1 MTEFSPEVQL
11 LLAQQAS
18 MAAQATKQLGSNP
31 VATAI
36 QWLNTLMMQAINVP
50 ELEGESGM
58 LTDFLER
65 GTCIMSQV
73 TGSGLD
79 EGSTRAVRQM
89 LIGRIS
95 VVVRRELGI
104 NVTEQWDAVVKRLKE
119 GYGGVRKSYQRQV
132 VSLILTGRSKG
143 ESPGAYAQSME
154 AQVRVLCDRILETE
168 EDKVKAQ
175 HAIEL
180 VKSLIV
186 ERIKREMPDRI
197 KKVLKPT
204 GTPLRLDEAID
215 VIREE
220 DEEFLESRKAE
231 EGWTRVP
238 YRYQKREPQRRE
250 YRETPRR
257 EYKKTPRREH
267 RERGEYRPQTNRQK
281 WGQKPENRFR
291 ESRDPTD
298 DRRCYQCRERGHIAR
313 FCPYIRRSTGFR
325 NRPEPIEV
333 NFGDLVRQYD
343 DRRRRYVWTGQEQ
356 SGSSTEEEEGRGASS
371 GGESSSGREK
381 KKKKTTYAGV
391 VNKVSVVKD

>member
-1 MTEFSPEVQL
+1 MTEFSPEVQQL
-11 LLAQQAS
+11 LTQQAN
-18 MAAQATKQLGSNP
+18 MAAQATTQLGSNP

-50 ELEGESGM
+50 ESGM
-58 LTDFLER
+58 LTDFLGR
-65 GTCIMSQV
+65 GTCIMNQV

-95 VVVRRELGI
+95 VVVSRELGI
-104 NVTEQWDAVVKRLKE
+104 SVTEQWDAVVKRLKE
-119 GYGGVRKSYQRQV
+119 GYGGARKSYQRQV

-143 ESPGAYAQSME
+143 ESPGAYPQSME
-154 AQVRVLCDRILETE
+154 AQVRVLCDKILQTE
-168 EDKVKAQ
+168 EDKIKAQ

-180 VKSLIV
+180 AKSLIV

-197 KKVLKPT
+197 KKALKPT

-220 DEEFLESRKAE
+220 DEEFLESRRVE
-231 EGWTRVP
+231 EGWTKVP
-238 YRYQKREPQRRE
+238 YRYQR
-250 YRETPRR
+250 RETPRR
-257 EYKKTPRREH
+257 EYKEIPRREH
-267 RERGEYRPQTNRQK
+267 RQRGEYRPQTNRPK

-325 NRPEPIEV
+325 NRPEPMEID
-333 NFGDLVRQYD
+333 FGDLVRQYD
-343 DRRRRYVWTGQEQ
+343 DRRRR
-356 SGSSTEEEEGRGASS
+356 
-371 GGESSSGREK
+371 
-381 KKKKTTYAGV
+381 
-391 VNKVSVVKD
+391 

>member
-1 MTEFSPEVQL
+1 MTEFSQEVQQ

-18 MAAQATKQLGSNP
+18 MAAQATTQLGSNP

-50 ELEGESGM
+50 EFEGESGM

-119 GYGGVRKSYQRQV
+119 GYGGARKSYQRQV

-168 EDKVKAQ
+168 EDKVKA
-175 HAIEL
+175 IEL

-197 KKVLKPT
+197 KKALKPT

-220 DEEFLESRKAE
+220 DEEFLESRKVE

-238 YRYQKREPQRRE
+238 HRYQKREPQRRE

-257 EYKKTPRREH
+257 EIVMEGLVRSGRANGRRET
-267 RERGEYRPQTNRQK
+267 P
-281 WGQKPENRFR
+281 W
-291 ESRDPTD
+291 SD
-298 DRRCYQCRERGHIAR
+298 YQ
-313 FCPYIRRSTGFR
+313 SW
-325 NRPEPIEV
+325 
-333 NFGDLVRQYD
+333 
-343 DRRRRYVWTGQEQ
+343 RYQNGA
-356 SGSSTEEEEGRGASS
+356 GRA
-371 GGESSSGREK
+371 
-381 KKKKTTYAGV
+381 Y
-391 VNKVSVVKD
+391 

>member
-1 MTEFSPEVQL
+1 
-11 LLAQQAS
+11 
-18 MAAQATKQLGSNP
+18 
-31 VATAI
+31 
-36 QWLNTLMMQAINVP
+36 MQAINVP
-50 ELEGESGM
+50 EFEGESGM

-65 GTCIMSQV
+65 GTCIMNQV
-73 TGSGLD
+73 IGSGLD

-104 NVTEQWDAVVKRLKE
+104 SVTEQWDAVVKRLKE
-119 GYGGVRKSYQRQV
+119 GYSGARKSYQRQV

-143 ESPGAYAQSME
+143 ESPGAYALSME
-154 AQVRVLCDRILETE
+154 AHVRVLCDRILETE
-168 EDKVKAQ
+168 EDKTEAQ

-197 KKVLKPT
+197 KKALKPT

-220 DEEFLESRKAE
+220 DEEFLESRRVE

-238 YRYQKREPQRRE
+238 YRHQKREPQRRE

-257 EYKKTPRREH
+257 EYKEIPRREH
-267 RERGEYRPQTNRQK
+267 RERGEYRPQMNRQK
-281 WGQKPENRFR
+281 WGQKAENRFR

-298 DRRCYQCRERGHIAR
+298 DRRCYQCRERGNIAR

-325 NRPEPIEV
+325 TRPEPMEV
-333 NFGDLVRQYD
+333 NFADLVRQYD
-343 DRRRRYVWTGQEQ
+343 DRRQRYVRTGQEE
-356 SGSSTEEEEGRGASS
+356 SGSSTEEEEGRASS
-371 GGESSSGREK
+371 GGESSGGREK

-391 VNKVSVVKD
+391 ANKVSVVKD